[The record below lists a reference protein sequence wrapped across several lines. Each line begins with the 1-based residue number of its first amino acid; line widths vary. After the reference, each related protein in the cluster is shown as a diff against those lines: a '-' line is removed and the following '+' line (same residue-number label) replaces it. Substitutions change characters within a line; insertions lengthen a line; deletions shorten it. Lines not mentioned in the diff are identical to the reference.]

1 MVVSEKGELLGKGEG
16 RRRREW
22 MATPPRANSSRIKKT
37 GGGRGGRAAS
47 TRGGRSQIFR
57 GISLRFRCDRICPHD
72 LHRFR
77 PCHQIRNGETH
88 LELFRR
94 SLPIAITIVYAA
106 NAAPN
111 EIGIWFL
118 LSAHPF
124 LALPARLREAAA
136 TVNLGSTTRA
146 EIFQLGREGKGRG
159 AAAA

>member
-1 MVVSEKGELLGKGEG
+1 MTEFAYTICIALTLPPNT
-16 RRRREW
+16 EW
-22 MATPPRANSSRIKKT
+22 
-37 GGGRGGRAAS
+37 
-47 TRGGRSQIFR
+47 
-57 GISLRFRCDRICPHD
+57 
-72 LHRFR
+72 
-77 PCHQIRNGETH
+77 ETH

-146 EIFQLGREGKGRG
+146 EIFQLGREGKGREG
-159 AAAA
+159 VLLRRERRVVKMTVPYAFLALSPPLPGNSAANPTR